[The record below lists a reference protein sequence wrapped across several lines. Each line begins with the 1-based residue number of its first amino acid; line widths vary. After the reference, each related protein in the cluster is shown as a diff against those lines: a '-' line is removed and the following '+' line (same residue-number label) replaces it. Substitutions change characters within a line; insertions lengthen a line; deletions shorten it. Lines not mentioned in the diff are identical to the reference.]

1 MTDLYV
7 NRDPI
12 NYVVPV
18 PDWLKTIISDDLNYK
33 ITYLNMKH
41 SLPEEADIIEVE
53 QSLVAALLSMRR
65 LQDPASTDEIDQSLQ
80 AIARV
85 FRAQVPDGMGYQI
98 YLQSLQSVPSIS
110 FKEACRKICRE
121 HKWPNMPLIA
131 EFMTAAA
138 PVTDRLET
146 WVKRFTTAENNLKR
160 LKKLD

>member
-7 NRDPI
+7 NRDPL

-18 PDWLKTIISDDLNYK
+18 PDWLKTSISDELNYT

-41 SLPEEADIIEVE
+41 SLPEEADIKQVE
-53 QSLVAALLSMRR
+53 QSLAAALLSMRR

-85 FRAQVPDGMGYQI
+85 FRANVPDGMGYQI
-98 YLQSLQSVPSIS
+98 YLQSLQTVPSIS

-138 PVTDRLET
+138 PITDRLDI
-146 WVKRFTTAENNLKR
+146 WVKRFTTAETNIKR